1 MVSCTSSSHVLVENV
16 GGLSWKGCEF
26 NFRELWLVQLVAAY
40 MDSLLT
46 EVSQFKLNYV
56 YDIQHSVTAG
66 NAVSAIHIGF
76 SIGAFDLT
84 YIHSY
89 FMTL

>member
-26 NFRELWLVQLVAAY
+26 NFRELWLVQLVAAF

-46 EVSQFKLNYV
+46 MFPNLNLTRV
-56 YDIQHSVTAG
+56 MT
-66 NAVSAIHIGF
+66 F
-76 SIGAFDLT
+76 SIQQQQVMQFL
-84 YIHSY
+84 ISI
-89 FMTL
+89 